1 MSKLPERFDSVGEM
15 EDFMTRPSEA
25 LVADLAAT
33 PGDIMVL
40 GVGGK
45 MGPTL
50 ARLAKRAAPG
60 KKVIGVARFSEEG
73 VREELTRAGVD
84 TIPADLL
91 DRAALEGLPKAA
103 NIVFMAGRKF
113 GAAGNVPLTWAMNVH
128 VPAMVAEVFKAS
140 RIVAFSTGCVYP
152 FVSVEGGGAT
162 EEVPP
167 IPPPGDYATSCVG
180 RERMFE
186 YFSAQHG
193 TPGRL
198 MRLNYA
204 IDMRY
209 GVLHDIGR
217 KVRDGETIDLTMGH
231 ANVIWQGDANTVALR
246 CLAHATTPTTPINV
260 TGPETFEVAAVA
272 ADFGKLL
279 GRTPKFTGKPAPTGW
294 INNAGRMVQEF
305 GPPSVPLPKMIEWT
319 ADWLG
324 RDMATL
330 NKPTHYEVRDGKY

>member
-1 MSKLPERFDSVGEM
+1 MSKLPHRFDSIEAL
-15 EDFMTRPSEA
+15 EDFMTVPSDA
-25 LVADLAAT
+25 LVADLSRT

-50 ARLAKRAAPG
+50 ARMAKRAAPE
-60 KKVIGVARFSEEG
+60 KKVIGVARFSEKG
-73 VREELTRAGVD
+73 VREELARTGVD
-84 TIPADLL
+84 TIAADLL
-91 DRAALEGLPKAA
+91 DRAALEKLPKAA
-103 NIVFMAGRKF
+103 NVIFMAGRKF

-152 FVSVEGGGAT
+152 FVPVESGGAT
-162 EEVPP
+162 EDVPP

-186 YFSAQHG
+186 HFSAQHG

-198 MRLNYA
+198 FRLNYS

-231 ANVIWQGDANTVALR
+231 ANVIWQGDANSVALR

-260 TGPETFEVAAVA
+260 TGPETFEVAKVA
-272 ADFGKLL
+272 TEYGKLL
-279 GRTPKFTGKPAPTGW
+279 GKTPKFAGKPAPTGW
-294 INNAGRMVQEF
+294 INNAARMVKEF
-305 GPPSVPLPKMIEWT
+305 GTPTVSLQQMIVWT
-319 ADWLG
+319 ADWLA
-324 RDMATL
+324 RDMTTL
-330 NKPTHYEVRDGKY
+330 NKPTHYEVRDGQY